1 MAGIFISLLGA
12 APTYSA
18 AIAMV
23 LLGGAGISSFHP
35 QGATRATEGVTEN
48 KGRWMAVF
56 ISSGTLGL
64 AFGPTFFSTLAGRLG
79 VEMTWLGMI
88 PGVLITALLLFQLSP
103 ALKAVWRPLMV
114 LYLLVFIRSIVQV
127 SFTQFLPLYLS
138 RERSWTLEASSL
150 ALSLYLA
157 SGAIGGFLG
166 GNLADRFGGRTV
178 ILISMIASVP
188 FLALFFFTTGLWS
201 MVGLSLGGLI
211 LLFTIPVN
219 LTMGQELAPTQAAT
233 VSALMMG
240 FAWGTAGMIFIPLV
254 GWAADHFTLHKA
266 LLALLVF
273 PIAGYL
279 LALKLPK
286 K

>member
-1 MAGIFISLLGA
+1 MNVID
-12 APTYSA
+12 
-18 AIAMV
+18 V
-23 LLGGAGISSFHP
+23 
-35 QGATRATEGVTEN
+35 
-48 KGRWMAVF
+48 
-56 ISSGTLGL
+56 SGLT
-64 AFGPTFFSTLAGRLG
+64 
-79 VEMTWLGMI
+79 
-88 PGVLITALLLFQLSP
+88 
-103 ALKAVWRPLMV
+103 K
-114 LYLLVFIRSIVQV
+114 
-127 SFTQFLPLYLS
+127 
-138 RERSWTLEASSL
+138 
-150 ALSLYLA
+150 
-157 SGAIGGFLG
+157 
-166 GNLADRFGGRTV
+166 RFGGRTV

-188 FLALFFFTTGLWS
+188 FLGMFFFTTGIWS
-201 MVGLSLGGLI
+201 LVGLSLGGLI

-266 LLALLVF
+266 LLALLIF